1 AAVAALPA
9 YADDYKAYY
18 DAWSTPDSPARRGA
32 EPAIVLVPGVGMLA
46 FGRTAAEAR
55 ITGEFYVNA
64 IHVMEGATAMAGVA
78 PISEDIDP
86 KLVEGNYV
94 SLPPLEAFKIEYW
107 ALEEAKLRRM
117 PPEREMAR
125 TVAIVF
131 GSGPGIGR
139 SVARRCI
146 EAGAVAVCADL
157 SQEIAEDSAQ
167 ALRDAYGPD
176 AAIGVAC
183 DITDRESVRA
193 ALHRAALAYGGI
205 DTAVVTAAIFFP
217 PDEHG
222 DIADSLFRRTL
233 EVNLTGNFI
242 AAHES
247 GRFLEQQG
255 IGGSLVLVSSANAVV
270 PKKGGIAYDTG
281 KTALNHMIREMAM
294 TFAPAIRVNGVAP
307 ASVVSGSLMFPRHR
321 VESSLDKYG
330 LPHAPDESDDVLR
343 DRLSE
348 FYAQRTLLKRPVTPV
363 EVTEAIYLLA
373 SKRLPLTTGCIVPVD
388 AGLPEAFLR

>member
-1 AAVAALPA
+1 
-9 YADDYKAYY
+9 
-18 DAWSTPDSPARRGA
+18 
-32 EPAIVLVPGVGMLA
+32 
-46 FGRTAAEAR
+46 
-55 ITGEFYVNA
+55 
-64 IHVMEGATAMAGVA
+64 
-78 PISEDIDP
+78 
-86 KLVEGNYV
+86 
-94 SLPPLEAFKIEYW
+94 
-107 ALEEAKLRRM
+107 M
-117 PPEREMAR
+117 PPQREMAR

-157 SQEIAEDSAQ
+157 SPDIAEDSAR
-167 ALRDAYGPD
+167 ALREAYGPD

-193 ALHRAALAYGGI
+193 ALRRAALAYGGI
-205 DTAVVTAAIFFP
+205 DAALVTAAIFFP

-222 DIADSLFRRTL
+222 DISDSLFRRTL
-233 EVNLTGNFI
+233 EVNVTGNFI

-247 GRFLEQQG
+247 GRFLERQG
-255 IGGSLVLVSSANAVV
+255 MGGSLVLVSSANAVV

-294 TFAPAIRVNGVAP
+294 TFAPSLRVHGVAP
-307 ASVVSGSLMFPRHR
+307 ASVVAGSLMFPRHR

-330 LPHAPDESDDVLR
+330 LPHAPEESDDVLR

-363 EVTEAIYLLA
+363 EVTEAVYLLA